1 MWPFCRVGAFWMT
14 AITSHAAWLEKSE
27 RNVFRYNKVYFYN
40 FLFTLFASLVCR
52 TFRSQSR
59 LGSRRKSNLFPFV
72 GPPLMTS
79 FDVAAR
85 LARSCKTV
93 MAVNSGVYEFIT
105 VVGMEFFFIVGPC
118 AAGQDWC
125 SGPPEHVWLFLF
137 GSAGKKRYVAVAL
150 TSRFWTEIKSTDN
163 LRNRRNVKMIS
174 QRTSEHVVHSCM
186 LKQITKSIF

>member
-105 VVGMEFFFIVGPC
+105 VVGMEFFFYRRSMRSRTRLVFWTTGARLVVFIWIG
-118 AAGQDWC
+118 
-125 SGPPEHVWLFLF
+125 
-137 GSAGKKRYVAVAL
+137 GKKEVCC
-150 TSRFWTEIKSTDN
+150 SCFDKSLLDGN
-163 LRNRRNVKMIS
+163 
-174 QRTSEHVVHSCM
+174 
-186 LKQITKSIF
+186 